1 MVKGTLGEGFKSA
14 LLDLVNQG
22 SYSDSYSHYTSEN
35 PENGDKAVE
44 VLDFYQTDHSSGY
57 CESCYFEYTVVV
69 IKYRTESGDVREY
82 VYGDDFADL
91 IRTLVGF
98 GD

>member
-1 MVKGTLGEGFKSA
+1 VSKEILGEGFKQA

-22 SYSDSYSHYTSEN
+22 SNADWYSHYTSEN
-35 PENGDKAVE
+35 PESDDRAVD
-44 VLDFYQTDHSSGY
+44 VLDFYQTKRSSG
-57 CESCYFEYTVVV
+57 SCDTCYYEYTVVV
-69 IKYRTESGDVREY
+69 VTYRTESGDVREY